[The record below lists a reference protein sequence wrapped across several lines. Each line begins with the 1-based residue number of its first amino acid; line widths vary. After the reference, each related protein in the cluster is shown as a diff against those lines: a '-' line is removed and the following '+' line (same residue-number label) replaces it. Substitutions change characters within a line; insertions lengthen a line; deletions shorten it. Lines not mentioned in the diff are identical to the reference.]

1 MGGYHGHCNRIL
13 RDGSAAPSLGLEKE
27 LLALADNEERFH
39 GVRADWSLS
48 DASNFARSIL
58 SGHELLL
65 EQQPV
70 GTRPG
75 PTETRNS
82 VEV

>member
-1 MGGYHGHCNRIL
+1 L

-58 SGHELLL
+58 SGHEL
-65 EQQPV
+65 
-70 GTRPG
+70 
-75 PTETRNS
+75 NDA
-82 VEV
+82 